1 MTTITTEQFAE
12 HWIKK
17 ITIEKEQKQYDK
29 DWFFDFRFTA
39 MELPFDWN
47 QEVFINLFKEGFPF
61 PLKRIN
67 LDFVEGKYICFG
79 KVEGEYKFEPFNY
92 FKEQLNNLSQI

>member
-17 ITIEKEQKQYDK
+17 ITDEKEQKQYDK
-29 DWFFDFRFTA
+29 DWFFEFRFTE

-47 QEVFINLFKEGFPF
+47 KEDFLNLFKEGFNF
-61 PLKRIN
+61 PLKRMY
-67 LDFVEGKYICFG
+67 LDFVEGKYICSG
-79 KVEGEYKFEPFNY
+79 KVRVECKVESLDFFGEHIY
-92 FKEQLNNLSQI
+92 